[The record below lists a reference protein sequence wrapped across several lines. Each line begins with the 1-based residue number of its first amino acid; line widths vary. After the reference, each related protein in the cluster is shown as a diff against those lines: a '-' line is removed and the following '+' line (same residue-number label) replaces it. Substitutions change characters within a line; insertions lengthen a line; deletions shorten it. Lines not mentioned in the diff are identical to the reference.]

1 MSGYEDWV
9 RLGQW
14 RPFLLIL
21 TFGPPPCVRSQDWS
35 LRCRPQSP
43 GFHILVSPP
52 QNVKN
57 AAYSSQLLHTFG
69 FCPDNVLLFKVSDT
83 NH

>member
-1 MSGYEDWV
+1 METISSDLDIWAAARRQEPGRES
-9 RLGQW
+9 
-14 RPFLLIL
+14 PLL
-21 TFGPPPCVRSQDWS
+21 VD
-35 LRCRPQSP
+35 P
-43 GFHILVSPP
+43 GSRFHILVLVSPP

-69 FCPDNVLLFKVSDT
+69 FRPDNILLSKVSDT